1 MAVQED
7 SQQSQSAVHQESNP
21 KPSKQIAVATDAF
34 EKMNK
39 RQQLALFAAAGLK
52 AGPNISLAYA
62 IEKFRRE
69 KIREILLYILF
80 LCLFTISTLVQRDVT
95 DAHYYTQTVNDVII
109 GANFPGVSWRKTF
122 QNVAVDS
129 DFWDYMTSVVPPLLY
144 AEQWYNGQAFTTDE
158 LNYVLHV
165 NRLVQAPRI
174 RQLRVNR
181 EVCEVPPRLQNE
193 IKYCYPAWTQ
203 DNENTTAIPGWPPG
217 QLLQY
222 SSAQKLQT
230 GEYRNGLFP
239 YGGGGFV
246 IDIPLY
252 FNQSQ
257 VNDLLMYLKSQKW
270 TDLHTRAG
278 EFVDVWFIL
287 FAIDIFFILQSSLIL
302 HCTIQ

>member
-1 MAVQED
+1 MEQAPDIQD
-7 SQQSQSAVHQESNP
+7 PNQKQ
-21 KPSKQIAVATDAF
+21 SKQIAVATDAF

-95 DAHYYTQTVNDVII
+95 DAHYYTQTVKDVII
-109 GANFPGVSWRKTF
+109 GQDFPGVTWRKTF
-122 QNVAVDS
+122 VDVAVDS
-129 DFWDYMTSVVPPLLY
+129 DFWDYMISVIPPLLY
-144 AEQWYNGQAFTTDE
+144 AEEWYNGQAFKPDE

-165 NRLVQAPRI
+165 NRLVQAPRL

-181 EVCEVPPRLQNE
+181 ELCDVPLRLQNE
-193 IKYCYPAWTQ
+193 IKYCYPALSSS
-203 DNENTTAIPGWPPG
+203 NENRSAIAGWPPG
-217 QLLQY
+217 ELLQY

-230 GEYRNGLFP
+230 GDYRNGVFP
-239 YGGGGFV
+239 YSGGGFV

-257 VNDLLMYLKSQKW
+257 VNELLSYLKSQKW

-278 EFVDVWFIL
+278 PNFICPC
-287 FAIDIFFILQSSLIL
+287 ILGTFLQCL
-302 HCTIQ
+302 T

>member
-1 MAVQED
+1 MNTSDGDKQLRHPNQEL
-7 SQQSQSAVHQESNP
+7 QQESVQ
-21 KPSKQIAVATDAF
+21 KQTKQIAVATDAF

-52 AGPNISLAYA
+52 AGPNVSLAYA

-69 KIREILLYILF
+69 KIREILLYLF
-80 LCLFTISTLVQRDVT
+80 FLSLFTISALVQRDVT
-95 DAHYYTQTVNDVII
+95 DAHYYTQTVKDVII
-109 GANFPGVSWRKTF
+109 GQDFPGVTWRKTF
-122 QNVAVDS
+122 MDISVDS

-144 AEQWYNGQAFTTDE
+144 AEQWYNGQALKPEE

-181 EVCEVPPRLQNE
+181 EICDVPLRLKSA
-193 IKYCYPAWTQ
+193 IKYCYPALSSA
-203 DNENTTAIPGWPPG
+203 NENRTAIAGWPPG
-217 QLLQY
+217 QLLQF
-222 SSAQKLQT
+222 SSSQKLQT
-230 GEYRNGLFP
+230 GDYRNGLFP
-239 YGGGGFV
+239 YSGGGFA

-257 VNDLLMYLKSQKW
+257 VNELFSYLRSQKW

-278 EFVDVWFIL
+278 DGCL
-287 FAIDIFFILQSSLIL
+287 MQL
-302 HCTIQ
+302 